1 MTASSPLS
9 SPHSSAFSH
18 PPPPPPHLQAV
29 HLPPHPFSSLKSL
42 VQLLFI
48 PPPSS
53 DFLPIVLLLLIPVLV
68 LRVVLPKRTLKS
80 LCSSPTLSLSSSSE
94 EEEKSPSSFLSPCPS
109 SPRGESNGSK
119 ADVVPLPTICLF
131 SVPQPP
137 HDVHPHRHPVPMFL
151 FTPSVGFVDL
161 RRKVMSVPNLLQD
174 TGGIEQPT
182 SSQNSLT
189 FGLSEL
195 QQIPTDLWFTRRRI
209 EAGLRE
215 QRKQKAMLENVQEQ
229 LFRSRLSHAQW
240 RARSLSPPPNSS
252 ARSETEPDVIHQR
265 PSTSWARST
274 DGENRTEFGLRI
286 GQLEQQLEHLQAM
299 ASQTL
304 LVHLQQRPCHATSSR
319 RSWTEIRA
327 ELIKL
332 RRKLAEHRK
341 DTKAELSEF
350 GNELSD
356 QLAVTLARRMRREW
370 ANSMLRRRGEK
381 GGAETAEEFRNRF
394 SLLEAQKTELINTQL
409 AVEHRLEE
417 SELRRAALES
427 VQKQIWKILESPTV
441 TEPERLPSAVRT
453 ALDAERKRRDTERVQ
468 ILADAETRD
477 RKRREQHA
485 AELSQRESEWS
496 NERAQLRRELERWRV
511 EAQETRQT
519 MQCRV
524 IELERERTRAE
535 EAEHEAHARAQRA
548 EEMSILVEAQQ
559 NRNAQAEAELDAQ
572 REKSSELLAQGDLLE
587 AELERAKAE
596 LREYRATCEDALKER
611 DELAHALQEA
621 NTQRSKAL
629 SGRDQLKVQLQEERN
644 DTIEGQKANSD
655 QLLELQARLA
665 SAIARAEEADRV
677 CAEADA
683 EVQQQLAETDAEL
696 EALKDRLQHAEQ
708 RLHMERE
715 ARLADAQRSDLEWE
729 EQMRVVAQLQA
740 EKDRVQQR
748 LAEAE
753 QRLQHGHGEHAQADA
768 WRQRVERL
776 QQSLT
781 CAEAETATER
791 RRAEELLEERERRW
805 HMELEHAR
813 KDTNRNGAELVELR
827 ERETELE
834 ERLQDAEYRLGK
846 ARELCKKLN
855 AELDELSERSVAQNS
870 STEQLRAELGDVNG
884 EMVILRKS
892 LEEQR
897 GRNAKLAS
905 ELARMEKVSVR
916 ERELRLKAD
925 ESFQQAVSE
934 ARKSDEKRL
943 SEQRHFQTEREHWKR
958 HESDR
963 QCREQTARANLEEQL
978 RATVDKW
985 TQKIG
990 GIQLVPKRTDAVEG
1004 LNQLLNKLLIDC
1016 ERLEKRT
1023 EKAEE
1028 EKNVLSAQLSKLS
1041 HVQQGDLAALRAKLT
1056 KTEQDAKRERVEK
1069 VNFEQNLH
1077 QRDEAV
1083 QRDKVNFESKLN
1095 NAKAEHSKAVVKLE
1109 TEKKTISAAL
1119 EALRSD
1125 NLTLKQQLEAME
1137 EQQQRRRM
1145 EKRSNDGTVA
1155 RLKEAATETA
1165 LLKAELTRERA
1176 EVDRRR
1182 SELCE
1187 VQRKLS
1193 QTLQKA
1199 ERLQTKLDKAVT
1211 ERADEQRAFDVLQK
1225 RELEWTSLEASMRA
1239 MLSTSSSQLRESI
1252 QAAESA
1258 KRASRE
1264 TEAVCRELNAQLQRA
1279 QRERNAQKQH
1289 IEAMEMDR
1297 RRVEAVIRQTTLE
1310 RNALTK
1316 SLDAMEAENSE
1327 LQRHCT
1333 ALQAQ
1338 VDRITQGDKIAQKQL
1353 EEQQKRVRRLETEL
1367 SAANRMGQRRKVG
1380 QMAKLNR
1387 AQSHQQIAP
1396 NDSSSTAQFVREWR
1410 R

>member
-1 MTASSPLS
+1 
-9 SPHSSAFSH
+9 
-18 PPPPPPHLQAV
+18 
-29 HLPPHPFSSLKSL
+29 
-42 VQLLFI
+42 
-48 PPPSS
+48 
-53 DFLPIVLLLLIPVLV
+53 
-68 LRVVLPKRTLKS
+68 
-80 LCSSPTLSLSSSSE
+80 
-94 EEEKSPSSFLSPCPS
+94 
-109 SPRGESNGSK
+109 
-119 ADVVPLPTICLF
+119 
-131 SVPQPP
+131 
-137 HDVHPHRHPVPMFL
+137 
-151 FTPSVGFVDL
+151 
-161 RRKVMSVPNLLQD
+161 MSVPNLLQD
-174 TGGIEQPT
+174 TGGMEQPT
-182 SSQNSLT
+182 SSQRSLT

-229 LFRSRLSHAQW
+229 LFRSRLRHAQW

-252 ARSETEPDVIHQR
+252 ARSAETEPEVIHQQR

-274 DGENRTEFGLRI
+274 DGENRTEFGDRI

-299 ASQTL
+299 ASQSL
-304 LVHLQQRPCHATSSR
+304 LVHLQQRPFHATSSR
-319 RSWTEIRA
+319 RTWTEIRA

-356 QLAVTLARRMRREW
+356 QLAITLARRMRREW
-370 ANSMLRRRGEK
+370 ANSILRRRGEK
-381 GGAETAEEFRNRF
+381 GGAETAEELQKRF
-394 SLLEAQKTELINTQL
+394 SLLEAQKTELTNTQL

-427 VQKQIWKILESPTV
+427 VQKQIWKILEPSTV

-453 ALDAERKRRDTERVQ
+453 ALDAERKGRDAERIQ
-468 ILADAETRD
+468 IVADAETRD

-496 NERAQLRRELERWRV
+496 NERAQLRRELERCRV
-511 EAQETRQT
+511 EAHETRQT

-524 IELERERTRAE
+524 IELERERARAE
-535 EAEHEAHARAQRA
+535 EAEHEARARAQRA

-559 NRNAQAEAELDAQ
+559 NRSAQAEAELDAQ
-572 REKSSELLAQGDLLE
+572 REKSSEAILKLLSYKLRINVQLLAQGDLLE

-596 LREYRATCEDALKER
+596 LREYRKTCEDALHER

-629 SGRDQLKVQLQEERN
+629 SEQDQLKMQLQEERN
-644 DTIEGQKANSD
+644 GTIKGQKANSD

-665 SAIARAEEADRV
+665 SAIARAEEADRA

-715 ARLADAQRSDLEWE
+715 ARLADAQRSDQEWE

-813 KDTNRNGAELVELR
+813 KETNRNGAELVELH

-855 AELDELSERSVAQNS
+855 AELDELSERSVAQSS

-884 EMVILRKS
+884 EMVILRRS

-925 ESFQQAVSE
+925 ESFQQAESE

-943 SEQRHFQTEREHWKR
+943 SEQRYFQTEREDWKR
-958 HESDR
+958 HETDR
-963 QCREQTARANLEEQL
+963 QCREETARANLEEQI

-985 TQKIG
+985 TQKVGG

-1041 HVQQGDLAALRAKLT
+1041 HVHGDLAALQAKLT
-1056 KTEQDAKRERVEK
+1056 KAEQDAKREH

-1083 QRDKVNFESKLN
+1083 QREKIHFESKLN
-1095 NAKAEHSKAVVKLE
+1095 SAKAEHSKAVVILE

-1137 EQQQRRRM
+1137 QQQQRRRM

-1199 ERLQTKLDKAVT
+1199 ERLQTKLDRAVT

-1225 RELEWTSLEASMRA
+1225 RELEWTSLEATMRA
-1239 MLSTSSSQLRESI
+1239 KLSTSSSQLRASI
-1252 QAAESA
+1252 QSAESA

-1264 TEAVCRELNAQLQRA
+1264 TEAVCRELNVQLQRA
-1279 QRERNAQKQH
+1279 QRERNAQQQH

-1338 VDRITQGDKIAQKQL
+1338 NYAG
-1353 EEQQKRVRRLETEL
+1353 
-1367 SAANRMGQRRKVG
+1367 GQ
-1380 QMAKLNR
+1380 NR
-1387 AQSHQQIAP
+1387 AETIGGATKTRPAVGDGIVGVQQ
-1396 NDSSSTAQFVREWR
+1396 NGTKEEMELGLD
-1410 R
+1410 